1 MSVLFVTVDTLN
13 TTREL
18 SVTLCVWTIGVIL
31 DNWNLQYVS
40 IRVEIEALHINQIFN
55 NMHTIYGDLDY
66 VQGYL
71 RMGYLEMEL
80 NDEDFEKFKSLSL
93 KEQKEWLWDEGS
105 VKVDDF
111 SVDDIGSITEIN
123 Y

>member
-1 MSVLFVTVDTLN
+1 
-13 TTREL
+13 
-18 SVTLCVWTIGVIL
+18 
-31 DNWNLQYVS
+31 
-40 IRVEIEALHINQIFN
+40 
-55 NMHTIYGDLDY
+55 MHTIFGDLDY

-71 RMGYLEMEL
+71 RMGHLEMEL

-93 KEQKEWLWDEGS
+93 KEQKECLQDEGS
-105 VKVDDF
+105 VEVDDF

>member
-1 MSVLFVTVDTLN
+1 
-13 TTREL
+13 
-18 SVTLCVWTIGVIL
+18 
-31 DNWNLQYVS
+31 
-40 IRVEIEALHINQIFN
+40 
-55 NMHTIYGDLDY
+55 MHTIFGDLDY

-71 RMGYLEMEL
+71 RMGHLEMEL

-93 KEQKEWLWDEGS
+93 KEQKEWLRDEGR
-105 VKVDDF
+105 VEVDDF

>member
-1 MSVLFVTVDTLN
+1 
-13 TTREL
+13 
-18 SVTLCVWTIGVIL
+18 
-31 DNWNLQYVS
+31 
-40 IRVEIEALHINQIFN
+40 
-55 NMHTIYGDLDY
+55 MHTIFGDLDY

-71 RMGYLEMEL
+71 RTGHLEMEL
-80 NDEDFEKFKSLSL
+80 NDKDFEKFKSLSL
-93 KEQKEWLWDEGS
+93 KEQKEWLRDEGA

>member
-1 MSVLFVTVDTLN
+1 
-13 TTREL
+13 
-18 SVTLCVWTIGVIL
+18 
-31 DNWNLQYVS
+31 
-40 IRVEIEALHINQIFN
+40 
-55 NMHTIYGDLDY
+55 MHTIFGDLDY

-71 RMGYLEMEL
+71 RMGHLEMEL

-93 KEQKEWLWDEGS
+93 KEQKEWLWDEED

-111 SVDDIGSITEIN
+111 RVEYCGSITEIN

>member
-1 MSVLFVTVDTLN
+1 
-13 TTREL
+13 
-18 SVTLCVWTIGVIL
+18 
-31 DNWNLQYVS
+31 
-40 IRVEIEALHINQIFN
+40 
-55 NMHTIYGDLDY
+55 MHTIYGDLEY

-71 RMGYLEMEL
+71 RMEL

-93 KEQKEWLWDEGS
+93 KEQKEWLWDERG

-111 SVDDIGSITEIN
+111 RVEYCGSITEIN

>member
-1 MSVLFVTVDTLN
+1 
-13 TTREL
+13 
-18 SVTLCVWTIGVIL
+18 
-31 DNWNLQYVS
+31 
-40 IRVEIEALHINQIFN
+40 
-55 NMHTIYGDLDY
+55 MHTIYGDLDY

-71 RMGYLEMEL
+71 RMGHLEMEL

-93 KEQKEWLWDEGS
+93 KEQKEWLRDEGS
-105 VKVDDF
+105 VEIDDF